1 MLDSQAQLVTKT
13 QVVLSRLDESH
24 LDFNLTGS
32 RYFGGARPDSDYDF
46 FVEDESSICHV
57 LEDMGFFRLPFT
69 NYKDNETISVYRFIV
84 ADEGTQI
91 DIQVVGDAETKKKA
105 QELLFNTIP
114 QLVRGKSSL
123 GPLDRS
129 RKHLWN
135 MAYEIV
141 KLRANNA
148 KLVEAFRV
156 ISTGIKE
163 TMGNAT
169 IVLEEQ

>member
-1 MLDSQAQLVTKT
+1 MLDSQVQLVTKT
-13 QVVLSRLDESH
+13 QVALSRLDESH

-32 RYFGGARPDSDYDF
+32 RLFGGARPDSDYDF
-46 FVEDESSICHV
+46 FVEDEPFIEDV
-57 LEDMGFFRLPFT
+57 LEGMGFVRLPFT

-91 DIQVVGDAETKKKA
+91 DIQVVGDAETKMKA
-105 QELLFNTIP
+105 QELLLSTIP

-141 KLRANNA
+141 KMRADNA
-148 KLVEAFRV
+148 KLVDAFHA
-156 ISTGIKE
+156 IGTGIKK
-163 TMGNAT
+163 TMDDASD
-169 IVLEEQ
+169 VLKS